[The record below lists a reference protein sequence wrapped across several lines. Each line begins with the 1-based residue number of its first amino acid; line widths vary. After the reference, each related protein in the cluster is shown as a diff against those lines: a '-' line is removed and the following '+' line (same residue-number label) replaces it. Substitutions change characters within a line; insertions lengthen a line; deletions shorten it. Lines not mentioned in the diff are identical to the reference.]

1 MKVLAIDYGDARTGI
16 AVSDLTGSIV
26 GFTTVIHSWN
36 QGKTIQEILR
46 LTREQGVER
55 VVMGYP
61 RNMDGSEGPRAELY
75 RAFASDLEQAL
86 GMPVRLWDERLT
98 TVDAQRILSDNGV
111 YGKKRKNRAACIAYI
126 MHEYRLLSEPPA
138 EYFSL
143 LDDGYARWGFD
154 HEILFRALEDSIGKG
169 EGRRWLNDF
178 YKEGT

>member
-86 GMPVRLWDERLT
+86 GMPVRLWDERRT
-98 TVDAQRILSDNGV
+98 TVEAHNILTQTG
-111 YGKKRKNRAACIAYI
+111 YHGKKRKNTVDAVAASLILAVYLSWL
-126 MHEYRLLSEPPA
+126 RLHP
-138 EYFSL
+138 
-143 LDDGYARWGFD
+143 DDQR
-154 HEILFRALEDSIGKG
+154 S
-169 EGRRWLNDF
+169 
-178 YKEGT
+178 